1 MIDETSDSGHH
12 EQLFIII
19 RCYDLNKNKSVEYFV
34 ELLRL
39 VSMISHRLMVFKLD
53 VRKKMKI
60 YSMCTV

>member
-12 EQLFIII
+12 EQFFIII

-39 VSMISHRLMVFKLD
+39 VSMISHRLMVFKWD